1 MTGNYERVD
10 IEAPF
15 PNCFSKMSH
24 TIVSINAL
32 TQTTVT
38 PQHENSAPVLQLILP
53 LAVTASF
60 DVAIFVACLLLYLNA
75 K

>member
-1 MTGNYERVD
+1 MTGNYETAD
-10 IEAPF
+10 IAVPF

-38 PQHENSAPVLQLILP
+38 PQNEYGAP
-53 LAVTASF
+53 F
-60 DVAIFVACLLLYLNA
+60 YN
-75 K
+75 